1 MRFLHVFS
9 SIPVAERDAA
19 VEFYERFT
27 GRAPDLIPNDIEAA
41 WQLTDSGWI
50 YVIVEAA
57 RAGTA
62 LNTLLVEDLD
72 AVLAGLSDRG
82 VAFGPI
88 ETMSNGPR
96 FVMVTDP
103 DGNRVKVAQTQP

>member
-9 SIPVAERDAA
+9 SIPVAERDTA
-19 VEFYERFT
+19 VKWYEGFT
-27 GRAPDLIPNDIEAA
+27 GRPPDLIPNDIEAA

-50 YVIVEAA
+50 YVIAEPD

-62 LNTLLVEDLD
+62 LNTLLVDDLD
-72 AVLAGLSDRG
+72 AVVAGLADRG

-103 DGNRVKVAQTQP
+103 DGNHLKVAQAQ

>member
-9 SIPVAERDAA
+9 SIPVAERDTA
-19 VEFYERFT
+19 VEWYERFT
-27 GRAPDLIPNDIEAA
+27 GRSPDLIPNAIEAA

-50 YVIVEAA
+50 YVIAEPD

-62 LNTLLVEDLD
+62 LITLLVDDLD
-72 AVLAGLSDRG
+72 VFAAELADRG
-82 VAFGPI
+82 GATGSV

-103 DGNRVKVAQTQP
+103 DGNRLKIAQTH